1 MEVTLEFCGGAETA
15 HNGGEKFLTFKSDH
29 KEPKVSDIFAQVRS
43 KKLIDDIDA
52 LIESDKDVKPGVL
65 VLINDA
71 DWELFNEADYQVCKN
86 DRITFVSTLHG
97 G

>member
-43 KKLIDDIDA
+43 KK
-52 LIESDKDVKPGVL
+52 VKL
-65 VLINDA
+65 
-71 DWELFNEADYQVCKN
+71 E
-86 DRITFVSTLHG
+86 
-97 G
+97 